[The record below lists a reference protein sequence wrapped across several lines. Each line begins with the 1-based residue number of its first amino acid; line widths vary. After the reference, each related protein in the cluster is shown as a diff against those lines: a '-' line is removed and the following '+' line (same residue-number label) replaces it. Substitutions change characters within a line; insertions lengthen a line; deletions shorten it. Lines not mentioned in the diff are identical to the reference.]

1 MRYARLLPLALL
13 LALLAGTPA
22 AQAPQPATL
31 TAGSATIDEIKGEVT
46 VQPPNAAAAAPQRGQ
61 VVIPESVIETKKGSV
76 VLHLEDG
83 SQVLVQKNS
92 RVVLKAPQSSLGH
105 FFDLL
110 LGKILAKVQKRTN
123 NAPSFKM
130 GTPTA
135 VITVRGTRFE
145 VSVNKEQR
153 TFVDVYEG
161 LVEVMSTA
169 APSRPVLLGPGFHTQ
184 VKMNEGPVR
193 PERDAGFSDDDRMGG
208 RLGGVQSGDDRSERV
223 GGSQQEG
230 TQPGT
235 QTQQPEQENEPP
247 K

>member
-1 MRYARLLPLALL
+1 LVALALL

-22 AQAPQPATL
+22 AQEPQPATL
-31 TAGSATIDEIKGEVT
+31 TAGSATVDEIKGEVT

-61 VVIPESVIETKKGSV
+61 VVVPESVIETKKGSL

-83 SQVLVQKNS
+83 SQVLIQKNS

-135 VITVRGTRFE
+135 VITVRGTKFTVE
-145 VSVNKEQR
+145 VSKEQK
-153 TFVDVYEG
+153 TYVEVYDG
-161 LVEVMSTA
+161 LVEVASTK
-169 APSRPVLLGPGFHTQ
+169 APTAPVLLGPGFHTQ
-184 VKMNEGPVR
+184 VKLDRMPDR
-193 PERDAGFSDDDRMGG
+193 PERQPGFDDDRMGG
-208 RLGGVQSGDDRSERV
+208 RQGQPGSQSGDDRTDRV
-223 GGSQQEG
+223 GGQQQG
-230 TQPGT
+230 TQSGT
-235 QTQQPEQENEPP
+235 QEQENEPH
-247 K
+247 

>member
-1 MRYARLLPLALL
+1 MKRARFVSLALL
-13 LALLAGTPA
+13 LALLVGTPA
-22 AQAPQPATL
+22 AQEAQPATL
-31 TAGSATIDEIKGEVT
+31 TAGSATVDEIKGEVT
-46 VQPPNAAAAAPQRGQ
+46 VQPPNGAAAAPQRGQ
-61 VVIPESVIETKKGSV
+61 VVIPESVIETKKGTL

-135 VITVRGTRFE
+135 VITVRGTKFE
-145 VSVNKEQR
+145 VTVNKDQKTYVE
-153 TFVDVYEG
+153 VYEG
-161 LVEVMSTA
+161 LVEVMSTS
-169 APSRPVLLGPGFHTQ
+169 APASPVLLGPGFHTQ
-184 VKMNEGPVR
+184 VKLDQAPAR
-193 PERDAGFSDDDRMGG
+193 PERDSMSSQDDDRMGG
-208 RLGGVQSGDDRSERV
+208 RVGGVQSSDDRSERT
-223 GGSQQEG
+223 GGQ

-235 QTQQPEQENEPP
+235 QTGTQQPEQENEPP
-247 K
+247 H